1 MHTDRTNR
9 LALTVF
15 CLIVFLAGVFG
26 LTASTGGF
34 GTAYAH
40 RALLANRF
48 GTYIG
53 THGDW
58 LWPAAAAACLLIA
71 LIARGQRFEELHT
84 LGKRILDAVFH
95 SGLRAVGNVEEL
107 IT

>member
-15 CLIVFLAGVFG
+15 GLIVFLAGVFG
-26 LTASTGGF
+26 LTASAGGF

-58 LWPAAAAACLLIA
+58 LWPAVAAAL
-71 LIARGQRFEELHT
+71 
-84 LGKRILDAVFH
+84 
-95 SGLRAVGNVEEL
+95 S
-107 IT
+107 